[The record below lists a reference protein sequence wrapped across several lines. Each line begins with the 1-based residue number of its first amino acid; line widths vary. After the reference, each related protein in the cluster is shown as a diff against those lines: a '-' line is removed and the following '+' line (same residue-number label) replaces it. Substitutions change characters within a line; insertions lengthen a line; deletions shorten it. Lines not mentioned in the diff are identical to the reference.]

1 MWVPEMNAIVWDRNI
16 TLDKDDV
23 KYEKAGQ
30 FQEDEEGLGRL
41 ILIDSNEI
49 KDLVTNIDYINKRE
63 ENQLS

>member
-1 MWVPEMNAIVWDRNI
+1 
-16 TLDKDDV
+16 V
-23 KYEKAGQ
+23 KYKKTSQ

-49 KDLVTNIDYINKRE
+49 KNLVTNIDHINKRE